1 MISSQLHFEYY
12 YHIQYIGTN
21 GIKYILKIYGQLIL
35 LHAASS
41 TSSSGQKLRGI
52 GPQGIF
58 YLSAAVDGLTSC
70 MLSQAQAHIADCS
83 PPGADLS
90 SSLSRFQ
97 GIAIGS
103 AFLIGN
109 NNKIRSLL
117 PAVVIVGTACIGIPL
132 GAEIARKYSIRAPL
146 MLSSTLCALNCVL
159 IATLLPSTRTGRPS
173 TTEDDNEFV
182 SGGSIGSGGSSSDSS
197 SSSGRSNAGIR
208 NISISNSN
216 TQRDESFDEECTNS
230 NRSVILKNFWL
241 SANPVG
247 AAVMLSRSGRLLVG
261 SLAYLLVC
269 SAQAVRVVAC
279 NPMYVL
285 L

>member
-1 MISSQLHFEYY
+1 MHFEYY

-109 NNKIRSLL
+109 NNNKIRSLL
-117 PAVVIVGTACIGIPL
+117 PAVVVNSGHCMYRYP
-132 GAEIARKYSIRAPL
+132 
-146 MLSSTLCALNCVL
+146 
-159 IATLLPSTRTGRPS
+159 
-173 TTEDDNEFV
+173 
-182 SGGSIGSGGSSSDSS
+182 SGG
-197 SSSGRSNAGIR
+197 
-208 NISISNSN
+208 
-216 TQRDESFDEECTNS
+216 
-230 NRSVILKNFWL
+230 
-241 SANPVG
+241 
-247 AAVMLSRSGRLLVG
+247 
-261 SLAYLLVC
+261 
-269 SAQAVRVVAC
+269 
-279 NPMYVL
+279 
-285 L
+285 

>member
-1 MISSQLHFEYY
+1 M
-12 YHIQYIGTN
+12 
-21 GIKYILKIYGQLIL
+21 
-35 LHAASS
+35 
-41 TSSSGQKLRGI
+41 
-52 GPQGIF
+52 
-58 YLSAAVDGLTSC
+58 
-70 MLSQAQAHIADCS
+70 
-83 PPGADLS
+83 
-90 SSLSRFQ
+90 
-97 GIAIGS
+97 
-103 AFLIGN
+103 
-109 NNKIRSLL
+109 
-117 PAVVIVGTACIGIPL
+117 GTACIGIPL

-159 IATLLPSTRTGRPS
+159 IATLLPSTRTARRS
-173 TTEDDNEFV
+173 TTEDDNEFAC
-182 SGGSIGSGGSSSDSS
+182 GGSSSGSGSS
-197 SSSGRSNAGIR
+197 SDGSSGSSTGIR
-208 NISISNSN
+208 KNSISNSN

>member
-1 MISSQLHFEYY
+1 M
-12 YHIQYIGTN
+12 GT
-21 GIKYILKIYGQLIL
+21 
-35 LHAASS
+35 
-41 TSSSGQKLRGI
+41 
-52 GPQGIF
+52 
-58 YLSAAVDGLTSC
+58 V
-70 MLSQAQAHIADCS
+70 
-83 PPGADLS
+83 
-90 SSLSRFQ
+90 
-97 GIAIGS
+97 
-103 AFLIGN
+103 
-109 NNKIRSLL
+109 
-117 PAVVIVGTACIGIPL
+117 CIGIPL

-159 IATLLPSTRTGRPS
+159 IATLLPSTRTARPS

-182 SGGSIGSGGSSSDSS
+182 SGGSIGSGGSSGDSS
-197 SSSGRSNAGIR
+197 SRSSSRSNAGNR

-279 NPMYVL
+279 LVVIVTMC
-285 L
+285 